1 VKVIEKRRVESCEL
15 LENEL
20 RIAMKYDLDRHPL
33 SRPIRVDEIKEGA
46 EGEIDATQSEL
57 AAITKLLELKG
68 LGRLSFAYRFN
79 HAGGRLRLT
88 GRLMAQATQT
98 CVVSLEPVE
107 ASLDVPVEAEF
118 LPAELIEQLE
128 KSADEPGGPGHL
140 DWPEPIVDGKIDLG
154 PFIYETLATSLDPYP
169 RKQGASFDWSQGEP
183 QHGGTTASSP
193 FAALA
198 ELKRR

>member
-1 VKVIEKRRVESCEL
+1 
-15 LENEL
+15 
-20 RIAMKYDLDRHPL
+20 MKHDLDRQPL
-33 SRPIRVDEIKEGA
+33 SRPIRVDEIKDGA
-46 EGEIDATQSEL
+46 QDEIDATQSEL
-57 AAITKLLELKG
+57 VAIAKLLELKG
-68 LGRLSFAYRFN
+68 LERLSFAYRFN
-79 HAGGRLRLT
+79 HAGGGRLRFT
-88 GRLMAQATQT
+88 GRLTAQATQT

-128 KSADEPGGPGHL
+128 KSADEPVGPGHL
-140 DWPEPIVDGKIDLG
+140 DWPEPIVGGRIDLG
-154 PFIYETLATSLDPYP
+154 PFIYETLASSLDPYP

-183 QHGGTTASSP
+183 QQGGTTASSP